1 MPHTCE
7 PSNSDCYSILCLRL
21 ARFNDMQTKRD
32 QRNAEDTLSLNR
44 PSIVE
49 RDFRDLKSE
58 ERVDALIIIKD
69 RYKNEIYVSPE
80 RLSCIIF
87 EVIAIELQR
96 YFKRTFIGK
105 WQEVLA
111 THMGTCTSSSMDITE
126 RRPRSENT
134 MRMNIT
140 AWFLQNCYKSVPCA
154 S

>member
-1 MPHTCE
+1 
-7 PSNSDCYSILCLRL
+7 
-21 ARFNDMQTKRD
+21 MQTKRD

-58 ERVDALIIIKD
+58 ERVDALIIIKEQ
-69 RYKNEIYVSPE
+69 YKNEIYVSPE

-105 WQEVLA
+105 
-111 THMGTCTSSSMDITE
+111 
-126 RRPRSENT
+126 
-134 MRMNIT
+134 
-140 AWFLQNCYKSVPCA
+140 
-154 S
+154 

>member
-105 WQEVLA
+105 WQGSVGY
-111 THMGTCTSSSMDITE
+111 THGHLHELVNGHNRKASTIWKHY
-126 RRPRSENT
+126 ENEH
-134 MRMNIT
+134 NS
-140 AWFLQNCYKSVPCA
+140 LVPA
-154 S
+154 KLL